1 MKTKNVSDIV
11 AQLKK
16 GNIAA
21 LASAITLVES
31 EAAHDQPVADDLL
44 KEIFKTPTS
53 SYRIG
58 ISGAPGVGKSTFI
71 NQLGMSFI
79 KAGHKVAVLAIDP
92 SSEVTHGSILGDKTR
107 MEELSREPQSYIRPS
122 ASRGFLGGVHPS
134 TRDTIRVCEA
144 AGYDVIIVE
153 TVGVGQSETAV
164 SDLVDFVVLLAAP
177 GAGDELQGIKRGLLE
192 KIDGV
197 VVNKADV
204 SNKIAAQVTA
214 KQFQSALSILRD
226 KQIPVQLAS
235 SLEKTGVNEVFQW
248 LSGTWAKD
256 KAELTER
263 RRAQDQV
270 WLEKYIQQLAILGIR
285 EQLVRSQEFTR
296 TQQELLQGKVDVRTA
311 AKQVLK
317 TLTFV

>member
-11 AQLKK
+11 DQLIK

-21 LASAITLVES
+21 LAAAITLVES
-31 EAAHDQPVADDLL
+31 EATHDQSLADELL
-44 KEIFKTPTS
+44 KAIFKTPTS

-79 KAGHKVAVLAIDP
+79 QAGHKVAVLAIDP

-107 MEELSREPQSYIRPS
+107 MEELSRETNSFIRPS

-164 SDLVDFVVLLAAP
+164 SDLVDFLMLLAAP

-197 VVNKADV
+197 VVNKADA
-204 SNKIAAQVTA
+204 SNKIAAQVTE

-226 KQIPVQLAS
+226 KKIPVLLAS
-235 SLEKTGVNEVFQW
+235 SLEKTGVREVFQL
-248 LSGTWAKD
+248 LSQAWTKD
-256 KAELTER
+256 KPELSER
-263 RRAQDQV
+263 RRSQDQV

-285 EQLVRSQEFTR
+285 EQLVGSPEFINA
-296 TQQELLQGKVDVRTA
+296 QQELRKGKTDVRTA
-311 AKQVLK
+311 AKRVLK